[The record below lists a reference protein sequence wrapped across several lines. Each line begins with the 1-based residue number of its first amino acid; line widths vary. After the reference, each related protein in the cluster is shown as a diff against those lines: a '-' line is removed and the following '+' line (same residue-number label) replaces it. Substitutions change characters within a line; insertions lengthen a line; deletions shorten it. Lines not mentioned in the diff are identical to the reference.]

1 MFLMY
6 SWNAMPLVN
15 TSGCIADLSSF
26 WKKPFCLLCW
36 QGNNFQS
43 PTENQTGQFPRQ
55 PQQELSAPLLYADLN
70 LSPQVLH
77 GHTGRANRPWYLLSS
92 LPTKP
97 KEKHKRCLWSLH
109 WWCLSL
115 LLGWPPE
122 TQIIC
127 LCAPGLI
134 FSVQTLH
141 DLRGQRQ
148 KANPWFV
155 YTTNHQFDFW
165 PWTKFCCFTALD
177 QHKIKCLQRNCY
189 SWQNRSCHL
198 RLSVGL
204 NSQSIIFF
212 FIAIPCAFQLL
223 C

>member
-77 GHTGRANRPWYLLSS
+77 GHTVRANRPWYLLSS

-115 LLGWPPE
+115 LLGWSPE

-148 KANPWFV
+148 KANPFCLCTPPTISLTSGHAQSFAV
-155 YTTNHQFDFW
+155 LLPSIN
-165 PWTKFCCFTALD
+165 TK
-177 QHKIKCLQRNCY
+177 
-189 SWQNRSCHL
+189 
-198 RLSVGL
+198 
-204 NSQSIIFF
+204 
-212 FIAIPCAFQLL
+212 
-223 C
+223 